1 MVENIRKAMFEQGV
15 IFEEDRIN
23 RFDGGQISTEKVLRI
38 ELFNTTSAEI
48 ERFVEILKLA
58 FNQES
63 ILVESIDSSQDIF

>member
-1 MVENIRKAMFEQGV
+1 MFEQGV

-23 RFDGGQISTEKVLRI
+23 RFDDGQISTEKVLRI